1 MIIDVCTPNPAR
13 LEKARSRRQ
22 NPFFM
27 RSPSAYDAIIIGAG
41 HNGLVTAGYL
51 ARAGYKVAVFEKRYI
66 EGGCAV
72 TEEPFPG
79 YKISSLAY
87 VNSLFRPEII
97 RDLKLRDFG
106 FEMLPR
112 SPSSF
117 TPFPNGTSLLMG
129 PDKDLNHRE
138 ISKFSK
144 KDAQAYPRYEQ
155 QLEEMAA
162 ILEPMLS
169 MIPLTPGKSSYGD
182 YLGYLGYALK
192 KKGVLKREWS
202 ELTRFLTGAAADMLH
217 HWFESEE
224 LKVTLATD
232 AVIGANA
239 SPSSPGTS
247 YVLFHHVMGECN
259 GARGVWGYMRGGMG
273 GLTQSLA
280 RSCKALGVEIHL
292 NSGVE
297 KILVKNGKAA
307 GIVANGREYQA
318 RVIASGATP
327 RVTFEHLLSPADL
340 PSEFLA
346 DVKRISYDSASL
358 KINLAL
364 SELPDFKA
372 CPGKAIGPQHKGTI
386 HIGPSLQYV
395 EEAYSHS
402 VAGRWSESP
411 ILECSIPTSI
421 DSSVAPEGKHVMN
434 IFTQYAPFKLSGE
447 KTWTD
452 AEKNAYADRCLDIL
466 SEYAPN
472 IKGAVLHRQV
482 ISPLDME
489 RDYNLTGGNI
499 LHGRLTLDQMFHMRP
514 VPGYADYSTPVKNLF
529 LCGSGAHPGGG
540 VMGAPGMNAA
550 KVMLRAL

>member
-1 MIIDVCTPNPAR
+1 MTH
-13 LEKARSRRQ
+13 Q
-22 NPFFM
+22 NQA
-27 RSPSAYDAIIIGAG
+27 SSKYDAIIIGAG

-79 YKISSLAY
+79 YKFSSLAY

-97 RDLKLRDFG
+97 SDLKLKDFG

-112 SPSSF
+112 SPSSYS
-117 TPFPNGTSLLMG
+117 PFLNGKSLLMG
-129 PDKDLNHRE
+129 PDKDLTHRE
-138 ISKFSK
+138 IAKFSA
-144 KDAQAYPRYEQ
+144 KDAKAYPEYEAV
-155 QLEEMAA
+155 LEDMAA

-169 MIPLTPGKSSYGD
+169 MTPLTPGKSTYGD
-182 YLGYLGYALK
+182 YLGYIGYALK
-192 KKGVLKREWS
+192 KQGKLKRDWA
-202 ELTRFLTGAAADMLH
+202 ELMRFLTGAASDMLN

-239 SPSSPGTS
+239 SPSMPGTS

-259 GARGVWGYMRGGMG
+259 GVRGVWGYMRGGMG

-280 RSCKALGVEIHL
+280 KSFKAMGGEIFL
-292 NSGVE
+292 NAGVE
-297 KILVKNGKAA
+297 KIVVKNGRAT
-307 GIVANGREYQA
+307 GVVSNGKEYNA
-318 RVIASGATP
+318 RVVISGATP
-327 RVTFEHLLSPADL
+327 RVTFEHLLSSGDL
-340 PSEFLA
+340 PAEFLA

-364 SELPDFKA
+364 SELPNFNA
-372 CPGKAIGPQHKGTI
+372 TPGLTVGPQHKGTI
-386 HIGPSLQYV
+386 HISPSMQYI
-395 EEAYSHS
+395 EEAYSDS
-402 VAGRWSESP
+402 VAGRWSQNP
-411 ILECSIPTSI
+411 ILECSIPTSV
-421 DSSVAPEGKHVMN
+421 DNTVAPQGKHVMN
-434 IFTQYAPFKLSGE
+434 IFTQYAPFKLSGG
-447 KTWTD
+447 KTWTE

-466 SEYAPN
+466 SQYAPN

-489 RDYNLTGGNI
+489 TEYNLTGGNI
-499 LHGRLTLDQMFHMRP
+499 LHGRLTLDQMFNMRP
-514 VPGYADYSTPVKNLF
+514 VPGYADYTTPLKGLY

-540 VMGAPGMNAA
+540 VMGAPGANAA
-550 KVMLRAL
+550 RAVLRSL

>member
-1 MIIDVCTPNPAR
+1 MTT
-13 LEKARSRRQ
+13 
-22 NPFFM
+22 F
-27 RSPSAYDAIIIGAG
+27 SPSSYDAIIIGAG

-117 TPFPNGTSLLMG
+117 TPFPNGNYLLMG
-129 PDKDLNHRE
+129 PDKDLTHRE
-138 ISKFSK
+138 IAKFSL
-144 KDAQAYPRYEQ
+144 KDAEAYPRYEA
-155 QLEEMAA
+155 QLEAMAG

-169 MIPLTPGKSSYGD
+169 MIPLTPGKSGFGD
-182 YLGYLGYALK
+182 YLSYFKYALR
-192 KKGVLKREWS
+192 KKGVLQRDWPV
-202 ELTRFLTGAAADMLH
+202 LMRFLTGAASDMLH

-259 GARGVWGYMRGGMG
+259 GVRGVWGYMRGGMG

-280 RSCKALGVEIHL
+280 KACKALGVHIHL
-292 NSGVE
+292 DSGVE
-297 KILVKNGKAA
+297 RILVKNGKAV
-307 GIVANGREYQA
+307 GVVAKGKEYSA
-318 RVIASGATP
+318 RVVASSATP
-327 RVTFEHLLSPADL
+327 RVTFEHLLAPDDL
-340 PSEFLA
+340 PAEFLA

-364 SELPDFKA
+364 SELPNFRA
-372 CPGKAIGPQHKGTI
+372 CPGAGLGPQHMGTI

-395 EEAYSHS
+395 EEAYADS
-402 VAGRWSESP
+402 VAGRWSK
-411 ILECSIPTSI
+411 IGR
-421 DSSVAPEGKHVMN
+421 AHV
-434 IFTQYAPFKLSGE
+434 
-447 KTWTD
+447 
-452 AEKNAYADRCLDIL
+452 
-466 SEYAPN
+466 
-472 IKGAVLHRQV
+472 
-482 ISPLDME
+482 
-489 RDYNLTGGNI
+489 
-499 LHGRLTLDQMFHMRP
+499 
-514 VPGYADYSTPVKNLF
+514 
-529 LCGSGAHPGGG
+529 
-540 VMGAPGMNAA
+540 
-550 KVMLRAL
+550 

>member
-1 MIIDVCTPNPAR
+1 MALN
-13 LEKARSRRQ
+13 
-22 NPFFM
+22 
-27 RSPSAYDAIIIGAG
+27 SPSSYDVIIIGAG

-51 ARAGYKVAVFEKRYI
+51 ARAGYKVGVFEKRYI

-97 RDLKLRDFG
+97 RDLKLKDFG

-117 TPFPNGTSLLMG
+117 TPFPNGTHLLMG
-129 PDKDLNHRE
+129 PDKDLTHRE
-138 ISKFSK
+138 IAKFSK
-144 KDAQAYPRYEQ
+144 KDAEAYPRYEET
-155 QLEEMAA
+155 LEKMSA

-169 MIPLTPGKSSYGD
+169 MIPLTPGKSSFGD
-182 YLGYLGYALK
+182 YLGYATYAMK
-192 KKGVLKREWS
+192 KKGVLKRDWQ
-202 ELTRFLTGAAADMLH
+202 ELMRFLTGSAADMLN

-239 SPSSPGTS
+239 APSSPGTS

-259 GARGVWGYMRGGMG
+259 GVRGVWGYMRGGMG

-280 RSCKALGVEIHL
+280 KSAKALGVDIHL
-292 NSGVE
+292 NAGVE
-297 KILVKNGKAA
+297 KIVVKDGKAT
-307 GIVANGREYQA
+307 GIVANGKEYNA
-318 RVIASGATP
+318 RAVASSATP
-327 RVTFEHLLSPADL
+327 RVTFEHLLSTADL
-340 PSEFLA
+340 PADFLA

-372 CPGKAIGPQHKGTI
+372 CPGKQLGPQHMGTI

-395 EEAYSHS
+395 EEAYADA
-402 VAGRWSESP
+402 VAGRWSKNP
-411 ILECSIPTSI
+411 ILECSIPTSV
-421 DSSVAPEGKHVMN
+421 DNTVAPEGKHVMN
-434 IFTQYAPFKLSGE
+434 IFTQYAPYKLAG
-447 KTWTD
+447 KTWTE
-452 AEKNAYADRCLDIL
+452 AEKNAYADRCLEIL
-466 SEYAPN
+466 CEYAPN
-472 IKGAVLHRQV
+472 MKNAVIHRQV

-499 LHGRLTLDQMFHMRP
+499 LHGRLTLDQMFNMRP
-514 VPGYADYSTPVKNLF
+514 VPGYADYTTPVKNLF
-529 LCGSGAHPGGG
+529 VCGSGAHPGGG

-550 KVMLRAL
+550 KVVLRAL